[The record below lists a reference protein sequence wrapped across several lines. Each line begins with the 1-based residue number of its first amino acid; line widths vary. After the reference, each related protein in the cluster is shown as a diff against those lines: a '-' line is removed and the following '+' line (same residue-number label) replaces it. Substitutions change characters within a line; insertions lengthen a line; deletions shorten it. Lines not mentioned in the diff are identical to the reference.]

1 LIWRRI
7 EQLPEWL
14 NRSSGQAGPEMA
26 DGHKLAVLPV
36 SREAARRYACRE
48 PVKGKLMSEMSD
60 WFQNNWIDLAG
71 LFVQGAILVAVVRYG
86 RKLLA
91 TLRASQ
97 EQVGALLKL
106 SVSDTVEE
114 RPTPAPEPARQF
126 EPPPAR
132 VAQHEPE
139 REPEPEP
146 AFAGAFARTSY
157 AGTSYADER
166 EHTLGGRVIG
176 SQAPAFA
183 TPAQRAESPSLTP
196 WVSAPTSAPEPLH
209 TQATSIPAPSMST
222 WVQPPVRR
230 NGASPWRKM
239 VRWLQAPVRS

>member
-1 LIWRRI
+1 
-7 EQLPEWL
+7 
-14 NRSSGQAGPEMA
+14 
-26 DGHKLAVLPV
+26 
-36 SREAARRYACRE
+36 
-48 PVKGKLMSEMSD
+48 MSDMSD
-60 WFQNNWIDLAG
+60 WFQNNWIDLAH
-71 LFVQGAILVAVVRYG
+71 LCVQGAIFVAVVRYG

-106 SVSDTVEE
+106 SVSNTMEE
-114 RPTPAPEPARQF
+114 RPAPAPEPARQF

-132 VAQHEPE
+132 VAQP
-139 REPEPEP
+139 EPEPEP
-146 AFAGAFARTSY
+146 EPVFAGAFARTSY
-157 AGTSYADER
+157 ARTDYADER

-176 SQAPAFA
+176 SNAPAPAFA
-183 TPAQRAESPSLTP
+183 APAQRAESPSLTP

-209 TQATSIPAPSMST
+209 TQAASIPAPSVST

-239 VRWLQAPVRS
+239 VRWLQAPVKS

>member
-1 LIWRRI
+1 
-7 EQLPEWL
+7 
-14 NRSSGQAGPEMA
+14 
-26 DGHKLAVLPV
+26 
-36 SREAARRYACRE
+36 
-48 PVKGKLMSEMSD
+48 MSEMSD
-60 WFQNNWIDLAG
+60 WFQNNWIDLAR
-71 LFVQGAILVAVVRYG
+71 LCVQGAILVAVVRYG

-114 RPTPAPEPARQF
+114 RPAPATEPARQF

-132 VAQHEPE
+132 VAQPEPE
-139 REPEPEP
+139 PEPEPEP
-146 AFAGAFARTSY
+146 AFAGTFARTSY
-157 AGTSYADER
+157 ERTSYADER

-176 SQAPAFA
+176 SQAPTFA
-183 TPAQRAESPSLTP
+183 TPTQRAESPSLTP

-209 TQATSIPAPSMST
+209 TQATSIPPPSAST